1 MNIDAKHVINRVHN
15 YYVILSLG
23 FIVCTAHVLMRFCN
37 LNKSLVC
44 LQSERRTSY
53 YNSGLFNVFIILLS
67 YMQETYLAFYI

>member
-1 MNIDAKHVINRVHN
+1 MDIDAKHVINRVNN

-23 FIVCTAHVLMRFCN
+23 LSLCTAHVLMRFCN

-53 YNSGLFNVFIILLS
+53 
-67 YMQETYLAFYI
+67 